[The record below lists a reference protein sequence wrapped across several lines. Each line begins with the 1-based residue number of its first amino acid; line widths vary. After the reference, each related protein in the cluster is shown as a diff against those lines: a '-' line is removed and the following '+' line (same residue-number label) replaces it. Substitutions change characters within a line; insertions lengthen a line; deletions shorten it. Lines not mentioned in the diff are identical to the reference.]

1 MTVITNSGPLMALAK
16 LGLLHLLPQLYGKV
30 LLPEAVYSEV
40 VSTGRERGY
49 SDALFVQAEIKTGRL
64 VVDRKNVELPP
75 DISTL
80 PLDAGEK
87 EVLFTALREKADMV
101 LLDDLKA
108 RQEAKARDL
117 TVKGTLGVI
126 VQAYH
131 ADLLSLSEVETVIT
145 IITERDDIWIAKEVC
160 RRVLTSIKRT

>member
-75 DISTL
+75 DISIL

-87 EVLFTALREKADMV
+87 EVLFTALCEKADMV